1 MTEKFVPLTALS
13 AAAGPSAPFQ
23 SRVITQAET
32 RPVFQELAKAPTAP
46 PTHQNCA
53 APAVTVQ
60 RQGDIISGIRV
71 ECGCGQVIE
80 LACSY

>member
-1 MTEKFVPLTALS
+1 MTDKFVPLTALT
-13 AAAGPSAPFQ
+13 AAAAFQ
-23 SRVITQAET
+23 PKVMAQAET
-32 RPVFQELAKAPTAP
+32 RPVFSQLRDPAPGERP
-46 PTHQNCA
+46 HQSCA

>member
-23 SRVITQAET
+23 ARVITQAET
-32 RPVFQELAKAPTAP
+32 RPIFQELVKAAAP
-46 PTHQNCA
+46 PLHKNCA
-53 APAVTVQ
+53 APAVTLQ

>member
-1 MTEKFVPLTALS
+1 MTDTFVPLTAMS
-13 AAAGPSAPFQ
+13 AAAGQTAGFQ
-23 SRVITQAET
+23 SKVMPQAEA
-32 RPVFQELAKAPTAP
+32 RPVFQQLPNATTRECRPQPCAP
-46 PTHQNCA
+46 
-53 APAVTVQ
+53 PAVTVQ